1 MSTPDQTWPPAP
13 VAPVLDRI
21 DQYIDHWAADRG
33 DGDLLVD
40 GGPTWT
46 GRRLSWHDT
55 RLEVDRV
62 AAALVAAGLDH
73 GDRVA
78 WLSDPRLDFFVHF
91 LAATSI
97 GLIWQG
103 LNPKYTWGEVSYV
116 VEDFAPRLVFDGR
129 ASVDGANENP
139 DDLDPDDLVGRLVAE
154 VAGVDRAI
162 TVDSPG
168 WEAFLAGGQ
177 TVTAD
182 ELAARRAAVTPLD
195 PAFIVYTSGSTGR
208 PKGAMLTHRGT
219 CWCGVTGTT
228 ARGGSELSVICNLPV
243 NHVGAISDICCRKM
257 IGGGTIVFQERFDAA
272 AMLATIESEGI
283 GVWGGVPTMFQMCV
297 DHPDFATRD
306 LSSVRQVQWGG
317 AAMPAPVLD
326 RILDHLDVDR
336 CVCGYGMSET
346 TGGVTAMPP
355 DATREHLGTTVGKV
369 IPGHEFRIADGD
381 GNEVEPGASG
391 EVQVRGDWIM
401 AGYWNRPEATAETID
416 ADGWLHTGDL
426 AMLRPDGH
434 VQLVGR
440 MSEMFKTGGYNAY
453 PREIEM
459 CLEEH
464 PAVRMAAVVSVPDP
478 VFDEVGHAFVV
489 VDPADPTTGSGID
502 ADTLRAHCRERL
514 ANYKVPKVIHL
525 REELPRLAVG
535 KVDKKALTAEAARFR
550 RS

>member
-1 MSTPDQTWPPAP
+1 VTAAPEGWPPEP

-21 DQYIDHWAADRG
+21 DQYLDHWAADRG
-33 DGDLLVD
+33 DWDFLVD

-46 GRRLSWHDT
+46 GRRLNWHDT
-55 RLEVDRV
+55 RIEVDRV
-62 AAALVAAGLDH
+62 AAALMATGLDH
-73 GDRVA
+73 GERVA
-78 WLSDPRLDFFVHF
+78 YLSDPRLDFFVHF

-97 GLIWQG
+97 GLVWQG
-103 LNPKYTWGEVSYV
+103 LNPKYTWNEVSYV
-116 VEDFAPRLVFDGR
+116 AGDFTPRVVFDGR
-129 ASVDGANENP
+129 APNAVDDQPNNEP
-139 DDLDPDDLVGRLVAE
+139 GDDLVGRLVAE
-154 VAGVDRAI
+154 VTGIDRTI
-162 TVDSPG
+162 TVDSPD
-168 WEAFLAGGQ
+168 WEAFLAAGR
-177 TVTAD
+177 TVAAA
-182 ELAARRAAVTPLD
+182 ELAARRDAVRPLD

-208 PKGAMLTHRGT
+208 PKGAVLTHRGI

-228 ARGGSELSVICNLPV
+228 ARGGPDLSVICNLPV
-243 NHVGAISDICCRKM
+243 NHVGAVSDICCRKM
-257 IGGGTIVFQERFDAA
+257 VGGGTIVFQERFDAV
-272 AMLATIESEGI
+272 AMLATIEAERI
-283 GVWGGVPTMFQMCV
+283 GVWGGVPTMFQLCA

-326 RILDHLDVDR
+326 RILDRLDVDR

-355 DATREHLGTTVGKV
+355 DATREQLETTVGRV

-381 GNEVEPGASG
+381 GNEVEPGESG

-401 AGYWNRPEATAETID
+401 AGYWNRPEATAEASD
-416 ADGWLHTGDL
+416 SDGWLHTGDL

-489 VDPADPTTGSGID
+489 AEPGTD
-502 ADTLRAHCRERL
+502 AEDLRSHCRERL
-514 ANYKVPKVIHL
+514 ANYKVPKVVNL
-525 REELPRLAVG
+525 RDELPRLAVG
-535 KVDKKALTAEAARFR
+535 KVDKKALTAEAARFT